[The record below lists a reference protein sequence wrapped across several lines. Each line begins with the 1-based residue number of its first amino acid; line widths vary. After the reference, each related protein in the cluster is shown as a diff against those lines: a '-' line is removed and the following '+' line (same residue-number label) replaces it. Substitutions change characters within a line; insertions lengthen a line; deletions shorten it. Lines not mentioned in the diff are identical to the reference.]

1 MPLFAVG
8 TASPQSKCTRHS
20 RRGASYYYAAP
31 ATRIWIEC
39 RGQQSTAGLSL
50 RKPFAL
56 PGRCRGSVQLTD
68 VTFQSYAGYI
78 ARAIIAS
85 QEGRAPVKVVK
96 YKLSTS
102 IERHISG
109 NSSADSEQQKK
120 KELNPRIGEQNH
132 RDVALPHAVLVN
144 KHGII

>member
-1 MPLFAVG
+1 MPLFAVE
-8 TASPQSKCTRHS
+8 TASPQCKCTRYS

-39 RGQQSTAGLSL
+39 RGQQSTAWPSL

-56 PGRCRGSVQLTD
+56 RGRCRGSVQLTD
-68 VTFQSYAGYI
+68 VTFQSYAGDI
-78 ARAIIAS
+78 AWAFIAS
-85 QEGRAPVKVVK
+85 REDRALVKVVK
-96 YKLSTS
+96 YQLSTS

-120 KELNPRIGEQNH
+120 RAQSEKRGAKSSRCCSSPCCAG
-132 RDVALPHAVLVN
+132 
-144 KHGII
+144 K